1 MKVIR
6 ANCRFQF
13 TPADHVFIAGVLPC
27 GQGSDPRRLIRL
39 LEEDDSFDAILDD
52 PRLFRAVLDLKGCL
66 TISLHLY
73 FYVLVRHAFL
83 RESIRD
89 REVADY
95 VAELLAESTGGRTL
109 RREQPP
115 EPHPLEYLHEMLAVL
130 DRLEGDKR
138 FEMQAH
144 IGNYAL
150 FLAGL
155 FPGRLARRMERR
167 GAPGVG
173 FYEEMGSTHFRLAGG
188 NPLARRMDLENVF
201 YTLGEA
207 FHLTRLALNYLGEDL
222 VFLETR
228 KAVQDLFREIEGE
241 SI

>member
-6 ANCRFQF
+6 ANCRYQF
-13 TPADHVFIAGVLPC
+13 TPADYEFIAGVLPT
-27 GQGSDPRRLIRL
+27 GSGSDPRRLIRL
-39 LEEDDSFDAILDD
+39 LEEGDSFDSILDD

-73 FYVLVRHAFL
+73 FYVLVRHSLL
-83 RESIRD
+83 REDIRD
-89 REVADY
+89 RDVADY

-155 FPGRLARRMERR
+155 FPGRLAHRVERR

-173 FYEEMGSTHFRLAGG
+173 FYEEMGSAHFRQAGG
-188 NPLARRMDLENVF
+188 HPLARRMELENVLL
-201 YTLGEA
+201 TLGEA
-207 FHLTRLALNYLGEDL
+207 FHLTRLALNHLGENL

-228 KAVQDLFREIEGE
+228 KGVQELFREIDGE
-241 SI
+241 KI